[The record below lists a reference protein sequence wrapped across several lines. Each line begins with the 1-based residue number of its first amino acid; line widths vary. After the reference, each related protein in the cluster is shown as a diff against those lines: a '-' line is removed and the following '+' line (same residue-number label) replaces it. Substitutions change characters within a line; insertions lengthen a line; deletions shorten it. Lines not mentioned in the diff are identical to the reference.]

1 MEGAAGGGALTR
13 AQALSNTAAAIETSA
28 ATVHAGRMI
37 RCLIGKSFLGLS
49 AHCVFA
55 TIVYQQ
61 DAIGFKETKNLEKAL
76 GFDACW
82 IHRTRLY
89 SHTFL
94 LSHQCL
100 IERIGMPELH
110 FDPLDLTPLRPVLQR
125 HAPLGR
131 SGLLPALL
139 DAQALYGYISPPVAA
154 EIAQTFNTPLADVHG
169 VIEFYALLYN
179 EPVGR
184 TVLRVCTDP
193 SCALRGGDAVLA
205 AACALAGVEVGET
218 SADGA
223 VTVER
228 SPCLGHCNSGVSVNV
243 SFGRPQRNITF
254 AHVTPDTVEELL
266 DGRGRTTADFWS
278 EDYVGGDLSIVT
290 PLCGRGRRTRLL
302 EYEAVGGMQALRK
315 VLTTMQPAEVIEAMH
330 QADLLGRGG
339 AAFPTWAKWDGASRA
354 PGQPKYFVVNADESE
369 PGTFKDRVLLEG
381 DPCRVLEG
389 AIIGAYSIGA
399 SRIYIYIRGE
409 YPLAIERVEAA
420 LHELRGAGYL
430 GANILGSGFS
440 IDAEIRSGAGAY
452 ICGEETALFESIE
465 GKRGFPRVKPPFPTT
480 HGLFGKPTAINNVET
495 LAQAPYILIHG
506 PDAFQ
511 RLGTAESTGPKLLC
525 VSGDVVRPGLYEIGF
540 GATLRH
546 LIENLAGGVV
556 GGKLQAMLIGGA
568 AGAFATPAE
577 LDTPITF
584 QGLRDAGLTLGSG
597 AIMVFNDK
605 RDLRDILRRLA
616 RFFAHE
622 SCGKCYPCQLGTQR
636 QYEIL
641 ERLAAGRPLPGD
653 VGRLRDV
660 GWTMTDASL
669 CGLGQTAAAAVFSA
683 MKRWPELFES
693 GEAR

>member
-1 MEGAAGGGALTR
+1 MSELAVEALDLAPVQAVLAQYVGQGR
-13 AQALSNTAAAIETSA
+13 SALLPVLLEAQAHYGHL
-28 ATVHAGRMI
+28 
-37 RCLIGKSFLGLS
+37 
-49 AHCVFA
+49 
-55 TIVYQQ
+55 
-61 DAIGFKETKNLEKAL
+61 
-76 GFDACW
+76 
-82 IHRTRLY
+82 
-89 SHTFL
+89 
-94 LSHQCL
+94 
-100 IERIGMPELH
+100 
-110 FDPLDLTPLRPVLQR
+110 PLPVT
-125 HAPLGR
+125 
-131 SGLLPALL
+131 
-139 DAQALYGYISPPVAA
+139 A
-154 EIAQTFNTPLADVHG
+154 EIARALGVPLADVHG

-179 EPVGR
+179 EPVGQ

-193 SCALRGGDAVLA
+193 ACALRGGDAVLE
-205 AACALAGVEVGET
+205 AACRLAGVAEGET
-218 SADGA
+218 SPDGA

-243 SFGRPQRNITF
+243 SSGQPVRNRTY
-254 AHVTPDTVEELL
+254 AHVAPDTVADLFA
-266 DGRGRTTADFWS
+266 GHGRTTADFWS

-290 PLCGRGRRTRLL
+290 PLCGRGRRTRLV
-302 EYEAVGGMQALRK
+302 EYQAVGGMQALRK
-315 VLTTMQPAEVIEAMH
+315 ALTTMTPAAVIEAMH
-330 QADLLGRGG
+330 QSDLLGRGG
-339 AAFPTWAKWDGASRA
+339 AAFPTWAKWDGAA
-354 PGQPKYFVVNADESE
+354 KALGQPKYFVVNADESE

-389 AIIGAYSIGA
+389 AIIGAYAIGA

-409 YPLAIERVEAA
+409 YPLAIERVGAA
-420 LHELRGAGYL
+420 LTELRAAGYL
-430 GANILGSGFS
+430 GDNILGSGYS
-440 IDAEIRSGAGAY
+440 VDVEIRSGAGAY

-506 PDAFQ
+506 PDAFH

-546 LIENLAGGVV
+546 LIENLAGGVL
-556 GGKLQAMLIGGA
+556 GGKLQALLVGGA

-584 QGLRDAGLTLGSG
+584 QGLRAAGLTLGSG
-597 AIMVFNDK
+597 AIMVFNDT

-636 QYEIL
+636 QYEVL
-641 ERLAAGRPLPGD
+641 ERLAAGNTLSGD
-653 VGRLRDV
+653 VSRLQDV

-683 MKRWPELFES
+683 MKRWPELFENGNAS
-693 GEAR
+693 